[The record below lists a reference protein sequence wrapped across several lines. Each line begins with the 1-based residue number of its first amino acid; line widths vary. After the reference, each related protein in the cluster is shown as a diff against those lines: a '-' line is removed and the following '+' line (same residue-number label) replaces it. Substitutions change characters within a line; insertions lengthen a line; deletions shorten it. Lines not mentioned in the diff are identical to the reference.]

1 MSANSEYKQVNKFK
15 VKQTEYQSCR
25 TQALEKAF
33 GGVHFCLSVKRP
45 ETQMKESLRY
55 LFIEDFEQ
63 VMSEENDDDEVHHA
77 DDGHD
82 HSQSLFRPS
91 ILLSGPYHYEV
102 RIYTNTYSLNC
113 TITNRLFYLKKRF
126 N

>member
-1 MSANSEYKQVNKFK
+1 
-15 VKQTEYQSCR
+15 
-25 TQALEKAF
+25 
-33 GGVHFCLSVKRP
+33 
-45 ETQMKESLRY
+45 MKESLRY